1 MADSIGL
8 CTWIFG
14 HQRHGEIA
22 AMASEMGCEGVELH
36 VSFHEMPATDLRRLY
51 ASHGLRILSLTP
63 ENVDLI
69 HQDPQQRQLAQ
80 QYYSRLID
88 FAADLEAPAITIHE
102 YVGRGPSTEGNSQQW
117 QWLLKACHDLVE
129 KAATRGV
136 ELLLE
141 PMQPPL
147 VSAIHRAADA
157 VRLCEEVGSP
167 QLRVVLDTFHMDATE
182 NDVGQAIHECE
193 GRLGAV
199 QLADRNRTGLG
210 LGGLELDNYFRAFRA
225 INFDGP
231 WILECTTGLKGPSLK
246 EQAVDL
252 AELQFYLNT
261 SIKELRRLLS
271 NHPPLDGRPA
281 CAGLGSQS

>member
-22 AMASEMGCEGVELH
+22 ASAAEIGCEGVELH
-36 VSFHEMPATDLRRLY
+36 VSLNGMPATDLRRLY
-51 ASHGLRILSLTP
+51 ASYGLRILSLTP

-69 HQDPQQRQLAQ
+69 HEDPHQRQLAQ

-88 FAADLEAPAITIHE
+88 FAAELEAPAITIHE
-102 YVGRGPSTEGNSQQW
+102 YVGRGPGAEGNAQQW
-117 QWLLKACHDLVE
+117 QWLLIACENLVKKAE
-129 KAATRGV
+129 TRGV
-136 ELLLE
+136 DLLLE
-141 PMQPPL
+141 PLQPPL

-182 NDVGQAIHECE
+182 NDVHDAIHHCE

-199 QLADRNRTGLG
+199 QLADRNRCGLG
-210 LGGLELDNYFRAFRA
+210 LGALDFDSYFRAFRA
-225 INFDGP
+225 INFQGP
-231 WILECTTGLKGPSLK
+231 WILECSAGPKGPSLK
-246 EQAVDL
+246 EQEVDP
-252 AELQFYLNT
+252 AKLQFYLDI
-261 SIKELRRLLS
+261 SMKQLRRLLS
-271 NHPPLDGRPA
+271 KHPFQNTKPA
-281 CAGLGSQS
+281 SAGQDNQP